1 MKGKATLNNTWI
13 IDTGASDHMTNDPS
27 LVKNLRR
34 SSQNIVS
41 TADGTPTPVTGEGS
55 IVVSDTLTLE
65 SVLVVPSLAYN
76 LLSVGQIILAL
87 ACIVTFYPSFCVF
100 QDILTRRILGY
111 GVRRGKL
118 YYLDLTETG
127 ENHKHLLGQAN
138 QINGV
143 ENAKEAVWLWH
154 RRLGHLSFSYLKKL
168 QPHLF
173 SVVSD
178 LDFHCDICELAKS
191 HRISYSPSLHKSPV
205 PFMKIHSDV
214 WGPAKIPSLSGA
226 RYFVTFIDDCTRMT
240 WVSFLKNKSDVFG
253 MFIEF
258 HKMVATQYLQ
268 SIRVFQSDNGGEFVN
283 GPMIEFCRSHGI
295 RHQTSNS
302 YTPQQ
307 NGLAE
312 RKNRQLM
319 EVVRASLFGMN
330 VPRSYW
336 GEAVKSA
343 AYLINR
349 TPSRVIEF
357 QNPHQKLHTFLTIP
371 SMPNLEPR
379 VFGCTAYVHIPKP
392 QRNKLDPR
400 ARKCIFV
407 GYADFQKGY
416 RCYDPLTGTL
426 HVSLDVAFRESE
438 PYYSGGA
445 SQSSLQGER
454 GCEGNPRSII
464 DFDVF
469 KDLENLE
476 DTFEGRKNL
485 ETENAVAEQ
494 SIVNSEI
501 DNATAERSVA
511 NSETENATA
520 EQSVVNSE
528 TENVTAEQSVVNSET
543 EETTFLDSLNQNQDV
558 SEAHTQDIPPSTSP
572 TEDPGQND
580 PPQVP
585 LNFNESS
592 GLESVEPR
600 KSQRVAKGIPKKQYE
615 PDIKAK
621 AKYPIANFM
630 SNHRIS
636 GSHALV
642 IDQLSTVSIP
652 SNVQDALTNP
662 KWTKAMNEELEALQK
677 NATWELVP
685 MPVGK
690 KTVGCRWVF
699 TVKLNAD
706 GTINRY
712 KARLVAK
719 GYTQRYGIDYEET
732 FAPVAKINTV
742 RILISLAANKDWP
755 LHQFDVKN
763 AFLNGNLEE
772 EVYMD
777 VPPGVKNYPSEVG
790 KVCKLKK
797 SLYGLKQSPRAWFGR
812 FSKSMRAFG
821 YRQSNSDHTL
831 FIKRKNGKIT
841 ALIVYVD
848 DMIVTGDDP
857 KEMNELQKYL
867 SKEFEMKDLGQLKY
881 FLGIEVARSKKGI
894 SLSQRKY
901 VLDLLT
907 ETGMLDCSP
916 IETPIEMNHR
926 LAIYPDQIPTDKGRY
941 QRLVGR
947 LIYLSHTRPDI
958 AYANI
963 WMQFFRILRYLK
975 MAPGKGLLFEKK
987 DELEVGGYTYA
998 DWAGDKTDRRSTSG
1012 YFTFVGGNLVTWRS
1026 KKQKVVARSSAEAEF
1041 RGMAHGVCEM
1051 LWIRNVLKDLGY
1063 KLRQPMDLHCDNK
1076 AAIEIAHN
1084 PVQHDRTKHVEV
1096 DRHFIKENLDRKVIR
1111 FPFVNSKEQLAD
1123 VLTKGVCRKIF
1134 DSSVDKLGM
1143 IDIYAPT

>member
-1 MKGKATLNNTWI
+1 MRGKVSVNSSWI

-27 LVKNLRR
+27 LLKQLKP

-55 IVVSDTLTLE
+55 VVLFDTLTLD

-76 LLSVGQIILAL
+76 LLSVSQIILAL

-111 GVRRGKL
+111 DVRRGKL

-127 ENHKHLLGQAN
+127 EKHKHLLGQGQAN

-178 LDFHCDICELAKS
+178 SDFHCDICELAKS
-191 HRISYSPSLHKSPV
+191 HHISYSPSLHKSPV
-205 PFMKIHSDV
+205 LFMKIHSDV

-240 WVSFLKNKSDVFG
+240 WVSLLKNKSDVFG
-253 MFIEF
+253 MFTEF
-258 HKMVATQYLQ
+258 HKMVATQYQQ

-312 RKNRQLM
+312 RKNRQLI
-319 EVVRASLFGMN
+319 MN

-357 QNPHQKLHTFLTIP
+357 QNPHQKLHTLLTIP

-392 QRNKLDPR
+392 QRSKLDPR

-407 GYADFQKGY
+407 GYAEFKKGY
-416 RCYDPLTGTL
+416 RCYDPLTGTI
-426 HVSLDVAFRESE
+426 HVSLDIVFRESE
-438 PYYSGGA
+438 PYYSKGVSA
-445 SQSSLQGER
+445 SSLQEEKD
-454 GCEGNPRSII
+454 CEGNHRDSLFEEFEELEALESRFGVGNSSTKADNETEIEIEARAVENAQEDVLTGGGPTSNKDAAETEKEEAVGPSTCETEKAECEIEKEEAEGPSTYETEKEEAVGPSGCEIIKDAANRPVFSSNGGPVEGPVGSPPAKIAKKLPADTIICQIGQMQHSSIPKVKTLQWI
-464 DFDVF
+464 LIYQSSSPF
-469 KDLENLE
+469 LHPQL
-476 DTFEGRKNL
+476 KNL
-485 ETENAVAEQ
+485 L
-494 SIVNSEI
+494 
-501 DNATAERSVA
+501 RM
-511 NSETENATA
+511 
-520 EQSVVNSE
+520 
-528 TENVTAEQSVVNSET
+528 
-543 EETTFLDSLNQNQDV
+543 FL
-558 SEAHTQDIPPSTSP
+558 
-572 TEDPGQND
+572 
-580 PPQVP
+580 
-585 LNFNESS
+585 
-592 GLESVEPR
+592 
-600 KSQRVAKGIPKKQYE
+600 
-615 PDIKAK
+615 
-621 AKYPIANFM
+621 
-630 SNHRIS
+630 
-636 GSHALV
+636 
-642 IDQLSTVSIP
+642 LS
-652 SNVQDALTNP
+652 VQDALADP
-662 KWTKAMNEELEALQK
+662 KWTQAMNEELEALQK
-677 NATWELVP
+677 NLTWDVVT

-699 TVKLNAD
+699 TVKLKAD
-706 GTINRY
+706 GSIDRY

-732 FAPVAKINTV
+732 FAPVAMINTV
-742 RILISLAANKDWP
+742 RILISLAATKDWP

-777 VPPGVKNYPSEVG
+777 MPPGVKNMPCDTG

-812 FSKSMRAFG
+812 FSKSMRMFG
-821 YRQSNSDHTL
+821 YKQSNSDHTL
-831 FIKRKNGKIT
+831 FIKRRQDKIT

-848 DMIVTGDDP
+848 DMIVTGDDL
-857 KEMNELQKYL
+857 KEIEALQKYL

-901 VLDLLT
+901 VLDLLA
-907 ETGMLDCSP
+907 ETGMLDCNP
-916 IETPIEMNHR
+916 IETPIEMNHN
-926 LAIYPDQIPTDKGRY
+926 LAIYPDQVSTDKGRY

-958 AYANI
+958 AYA
-963 WMQFFRILRYLK
+963 MSVVSQFMHCPSEEHIDAVYRILRYLK
-975 MAPGKGLLFEKK
+975 MAPGRGLLFEKK
-987 DELEVGGYTYA
+987 GELEVVGYTDA

-1026 KKQKVVARSSAEAEF
+1026 KKQKV
-1041 RGMAHGVCEM
+1041 
-1051 LWIRNVLKDLGY
+1051 K
-1063 KLRQPMDLHCDNK
+1063 PMDLHCDSTS
-1076 AAIEIAHN
+1076 AIEIAHN

-1096 DRHFIKENLDRKVIR
+1096 DRHFIKENLDRKIIC
-1111 FPFVNSKEQLAD
+1111 FPFVYTEDQLAD
-1123 VLTKGVCRKIF
+1123 VLTKGVSRKVF
-1134 DSSVDKLGM
+1134 DNLIGKLGM

>member
-1 MKGKATLNNTWI
+1 MNSSMMQSEKQTIGHSVTTEFSVIAQRKQGHPPGFSGPSPRRLLGKPNPYANKRCIICGELGHSKERCYEVIGYPDWWDFTKKPRKNLGKAAVATIEEVYLDNASANVAQSGLKGKVTFNSIWI

-34 SSQNIVS
+34 SPQDVVS

-55 IVVSDTLTLE
+55 IALSDTLTLE

-100 QDILTRRILGY
+100 QNILTRRILGY

-127 ENHKHLLGQAN
+127 KKQKHLLGQAN

-154 RRLGHLSFSYLKKL
+154 RRLGHLSFRYLKKL

-178 LDFHCDICELAKS
+178 LDFRCDICELAKS
-191 HRISYSPSLHKSPV
+191 HRISYSPSLNKSPV

-240 WVSFLKNKSDVFG
+240 WVG
-253 MFIEF
+253 
-258 HKMVATQYLQ
+258 
-268 SIRVFQSDNGGEFVN
+268 
-283 GPMIEFCRSHGI
+283 
-295 RHQTSNS
+295 
-302 YTPQQ
+302 
-307 NGLAE
+307 
-312 RKNRQLM
+312 
-319 EVVRASLFGMN
+319 
-330 VPRSYW
+330 W
-336 GEAVKSA
+336 
-343 AYLINR
+343 
-349 TPSRVIEF
+349 
-357 QNPHQKLHTFLTIP
+357 
-371 SMPNLEPR
+371 
-379 VFGCTAYVHIPKP
+379 
-392 QRNKLDPR
+392 
-400 ARKCIFV
+400 
-407 GYADFQKGY
+407 
-416 RCYDPLTGTL
+416 
-426 HVSLDVAFRESE
+426 
-438 PYYSGGA
+438 GA
-445 SQSSLQGER
+445 SQSSLQRER

-469 KDLENLE
+469 EDLENLE
-476 DTFEGRKNL
+476 ERFEGRNS
-485 ETENAVAEQ
+485 ETENAVSEE
-494 SIVNSEI
+494 SIVNSETE
-501 DNATAERSVA
+501 NATAEQSAVVEQSIM

-528 TENVTAEQSVVNSET
+528 TKNATAEQSVVNSET

-558 SEAHTQDIPPSTSP
+558 SEAYTQDIPPSASP
-572 TEDPGQND
+572 TEDPCQNC

-600 KSQRVAKGIPKKQYE
+600 KSQRVTKGIPKKQYE

-642 IDQLSTVSIP
+642 VDQLSIVSIP
-652 SNVQDALTNP
+652 SNVQDALTDP
-662 KWTKAMNEELEALQK
+662 KWTKAMNEEMEALQK

-777 VPPGVKNYPSEVG
+777 VPPGVKNYPSDVG

-812 FSKSMRAFG
+812 FSKSMKAFG

-857 KEMNELQKYL
+857 KEMNELQKYM

-894 SLSQRKY
+894 LLSQRKY
-901 VLDLLT
+901 VLDLLA
-907 ETGMLDCSP
+907 EKGMLDCRP
-916 IETPIEMNHR
+916 METPIEMSHR
-926 LAIYPDQIPTDKGRY
+926 LAIYPDQVPTDKGRY

-958 AYANI
+958 AYAVSVVS
-963 WMQFFRILRYLK
+963 QFMHCPSEEHMDVVFRILRYLK
-975 MAPGKGLLFEKK
+975 MAP
-987 DELEVGGYTYA
+987 

-1063 KLRQPMDLHCDNK
+1063 KLKKPMDLHCDNT

-1111 FPFVNSKEQLAD
+1111 FPFVNSEEQLAD
-1123 VLTKGVCRKIF
+1123 VLTKGVSRKVF